1 MTTRT
6 VLDVVPVM
14 QEMQKLELA
23 LAALY
28 QACGERFPEEKDFWT
43 AIAQQEEVHA
53 QVIERLAGV
62 ISAHPD
68 QFRVGRQFKATAVR
82 TIMSGIA
89 NYTDQVRRG
98 QLPKQRAVFV
108 ARDIEN
114 SLLEASYGSIV
125 STDNVELR
133 QAMDLIATD
142 TLAHRNLF
150 AAAAA
155 KVGA

>member
-1 MTTRT
+1 MTMRT
-6 VLDVVPVM
+6 VLDVLPVM
-14 QEMQKLELA
+14 HEMTKLERA
-23 LAALY
+23 LAELY
-28 QACGERFPEEKDFWT
+28 RACGERFAEDQEFWT
-43 AIAQQEEVHA
+43 AIEQQEEIHA
-53 QVIERLAGV
+53 QVIERLAEV

-89 NYTDQVRRG
+89 NYTEQVQRG

-114 SLLEASYGSIV
+114 SLLEASYSSIV
-125 STDNVELR
+125 STDNVEFR
-133 QAMDLIATD
+133 QAMDLIAKD

-155 KVGA
+155 KAGA